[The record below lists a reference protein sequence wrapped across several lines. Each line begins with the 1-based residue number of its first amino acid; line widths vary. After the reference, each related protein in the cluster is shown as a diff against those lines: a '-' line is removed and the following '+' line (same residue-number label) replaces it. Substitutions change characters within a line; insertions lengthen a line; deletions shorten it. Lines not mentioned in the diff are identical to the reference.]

1 MKKKILTILAII
13 ITVIL
18 LAFALLFIIDTIRM
32 SNNQEVIF
40 STWGRDYKVSKSG
53 ENITEN
59 QTTTGKAEDDEN
71 SNINFALTM
80 DDNIKDNTTW
90 CGTFQLIWND
100 LKNDLVKQDIMF
112 INDPNMS
119 VVRNLNKGSFT
130 TEDLSESSYYKVYG
144 HPSLELKQQIEDA
157 IKEKFNET
165 SDILDDFDWE
175 GAGPNDYFLYCML
188 KKEFEF
194 PIAFTKLNNGTFAN
208 KYNDVEY
215 FGLEKNSEEQ
225 IRDQV
230 RVLYYESDD
239 KFAVR
244 LNTKQ
249 NDELILAREI
259 EGRTFNEIYNNIN
272 ENAEEYTGETTFT
285 ELDSLKIP
293 NISFDEKQ
301 EYKEL
306 EGKPF
311 FFSDGREYYIEKALQ
326 TIKFELD
333 NEGGSIKSEA
343 GMMTKESVAI
353 LPEEERTFHFD
364 DEFTIFLKEKDK
376 DKPYFSALITDITE
390 FK

>member
-40 STWGRDYKVSKSG
+40 STWGRDYKASQGGK
-53 ENITEN
+53 NTTEN
-59 QTTTGKAEDDEN
+59 QTTTGKIKDNEN
-71 SNINFALTM
+71 SDINFALTM
-80 DDNIKDNTTW
+80 DDNIKDNTAW

-100 LKNDLVKQDIMF
+100 LKNDLAKQDIMF
-112 INDPNMS
+112 VNDPNNS
-119 VVRNLNKGSFT
+119 RVRNLNKGDFT
-130 TEDLSESSYYKVYG
+130 TNDLSESSYYKVYG
-144 HPSLELKQQIEDA
+144 HPTLELKKQIEDA

-165 SDILDDFDWE
+165 SDILDDFDWG

-188 KKEFEF
+188 RKDFEF
-194 PIAFTKLNNGTFAN
+194 PVAFTKLDNGTFAN

-230 RVLYYESDD
+230 QVLYYESED
-239 KFAVR
+239 KFAVK

-249 NDELILAREI
+249 NDEVILSRGI
-259 EGRTFNEIYNNIN
+259 EGKTFNEIYNNIN
-272 ENAEEYTGETTFT
+272 EESQSFDGDRTFT
-285 ELDSLKIP
+285 EIDTLKIP

-311 FFSDGREYYIEKALQ
+311 FFSDGREYYIDKALQ

-343 GMMTKESVAI
+343 GMMAKESVAI
-353 LPEEERTFHFD
+353 MPEEERNFDFD

-376 DKPYFSALITDITE
+376 SKPYFSALITDITE
-390 FK
+390 FQ

>member
-130 TEDLSESSYYKVYG
+130 TEDVSESAYYKVYG

-194 PIAFTKLNNGTFAN
+194 P
-208 KYNDVEY
+208 
-215 FGLEKNSEEQ
+215 
-225 IRDQV
+225 
-230 RVLYYESDD
+230 
-239 KFAVR
+239 
-244 LNTKQ
+244 
-249 NDELILAREI
+249 
-259 EGRTFNEIYNNIN
+259 
-272 ENAEEYTGETTFT
+272 
-285 ELDSLKIP
+285 
-293 NISFDEKQ
+293 
-301 EYKEL
+301 KEFSTRA
-306 EGKPF
+306 GKHVH
-311 FFSDGREYYIEKALQ
+311 RC
-326 TIKFELD
+326 
-333 NEGGSIKSEA
+333 
-343 GMMTKESVAI
+343 
-353 LPEEERTFHFD
+353 
-364 DEFTIFLKEKDK
+364 
-376 DKPYFSALITDITE
+376 
-390 FK
+390 

>member
-1 MKKKILTILAII
+1 MKKKILTILAIV

-40 STWGRDYKVSKSG
+40 STWGRDYKASQNDK
-53 ENITEN
+53 NTTEN
-59 QTTTGKAEDDEN
+59 QTTTGKIKDNEN
-71 SNINFALTM
+71 SDINFALTM
-80 DDNIKDNTTW
+80 DDNIKDNTAW

-100 LKNDLVKQDIMF
+100 LKNDLAKQDIMF
-112 INDPNMS
+112 VNDPNNS
-119 VVRNLNKGSFT
+119 RVRNLNKGDFT
-130 TEDLSESSYYKVYG
+130 TNDLSESSYYKVYG
-144 HPSLELKQQIEDA
+144 HPTLELKKQIEDA

-165 SDILDDFDWE
+165 SDILDDFDWG

-188 KKEFEF
+188 RKDFEF
-194 PIAFTKLNNGTFAN
+194 PVAFTKLDNGTFAN

-230 RVLYYESDD
+230 QVLYYESED
-239 KFAVR
+239 KFAVK

-249 NDELILAREI
+249 NDEVILSRGI
-259 EGRTFNEIYNNIN
+259 EGKTFNEIYNNIN
-272 ENAEEYTGETTFT
+272 EESQSFDGDRTFT
-285 ELDSLKIP
+285 EIDTLKIP

-311 FFSDGREYYIEKALQ
+311 FFSDGREYYIDKALQ

-333 NEGGSIKSEA
+333 NEGGSIKSES
-343 GMMTKESVAI
+343 GMMANESVAI
-353 LPEEERTFHFD
+353 MPEEERNFNFD

-376 DKPYFSALITDITE
+376 SKPYFSALITDITE
-390 FK
+390 FQ

>member
-1 MKKKILTILAII
+1 MKKKFLTGVAII
-13 ITVIL
+13 VTVIL
-18 LAFALLFIIDTIRM
+18 LAFAVLFIIDTIRM

-59 QTTTGKAEDDEN
+59 QTTTGKSENYEN

-80 DDNIKDNTTW
+80 DDNIKDNTAW

-208 KYNDVEY
+208 KYNDIEY

-249 NDELILAREI
+249 NDELILARGI

-301 EYKEL
+301 EYKGL

-311 FFSDGREYYIEKALQ
+311 FLSDGREYYIEKALQ

-353 LPEEERTFHFD
+353 LPEEERNFNFD

-376 DKPYFSALITDITE
+376 DKPYFSAQITDITE
-390 FK
+390 FQ

>member
-1 MKKKILTILAII
+1 MKKKILTILAIV

-40 STWGRDYKVSKSG
+40 STWGRDYKASQNDK
-53 ENITEN
+53 NTTEN
-59 QTTTGKAEDDEN
+59 QTTTGKIKDNEN
-71 SNINFALTM
+71 SDINFALTM
-80 DDNIKDNTTW
+80 DDNIKDNTAW

-100 LKNDLVKQDIMF
+100 LKNDLAKQDIMF
-112 INDPNMS
+112 VNDPNNS
-119 VVRNLNKGSFT
+119 RVRNLNKGDFT
-130 TEDLSESSYYKVYG
+130 TNDLSESSYYKVYG
-144 HPSLELKQQIEDA
+144 HPTLELKKQIEDD

-165 SDILDDFDWE
+165 SDILDDFDWG

-188 KKEFEF
+188 RKDFEF
-194 PIAFTKLNNGTFAN
+194 PVAFTKLDNGTFAN

-230 RVLYYESDD
+230 QVLYYESED
-239 KFAVR
+239 KFAVK

-249 NDELILAREI
+249 NDEVILSRGI
-259 EGRTFNEIYNNIN
+259 EGKTFNEIYNNIN
-272 ENAEEYTGETTFT
+272 EESQSFDGDRTFT
-285 ELDSLKIP
+285 EIDTLKIP

-311 FFSDGREYYIEKALQ
+311 FFSDGREYYIDKALQ

-343 GMMTKESVAI
+343 GMMANESVAI
-353 LPEEERTFHFD
+353 MPEEERNFDFD

-376 DKPYFSALITDITE
+376 SKPYFSALITDITE
-390 FK
+390 FQ

>member
-1 MKKKILTILAII
+1 MYAKK
-13 ITVIL
+13 
-18 LAFALLFIIDTIRM
+18 D
-32 SNNQEVIF
+32 
-40 STWGRDYKVSKSG
+40 
-53 ENITEN
+53 
-59 QTTTGKAEDDEN
+59 
-71 SNINFALTM
+71 
-80 DDNIKDNTTW
+80 
-90 CGTFQLIWND
+90 
-100 LKNDLVKQDIMF
+100 
-112 INDPNMS
+112 
-119 VVRNLNKGSFT
+119 
-130 TEDLSESSYYKVYG
+130 
-144 HPSLELKQQIEDA
+144 
-157 IKEKFNET
+157 
-165 SDILDDFDWE
+165 
-175 GAGPNDYFLYCML
+175 
-188 KKEFEF
+188 FEF

-249 NDELILAREI
+249 NDELILARGI

-311 FFSDGREYYIEKALQ
+311 FSQMVENI
-326 TIKFELD
+326 I
-333 NEGGSIKSEA
+333 
-343 GMMTKESVAI
+343 
-353 LPEEERTFHFD
+353 
-364 DEFTIFLKEKDK
+364 
-376 DKPYFSALITDITE
+376 
-390 FK
+390 

>member
-40 STWGRDYKVSKSG
+40 STWGRDYKASQSG
-53 ENITEN
+53 RNTTEN
-59 QTTTGKAEDDEN
+59 QTTTGKVEDDEN

-80 DDNIKDNTTW
+80 DDNIKDNTAW

-100 LKNDLVKQDIMF
+100 LKNDLAKQDIMF
-112 INDPNMS
+112 VNDPNNS
-119 VVRNLNKGSFT
+119 RVRNLNKGDFT
-130 TEDLSESSYYKVYG
+130 TEHLSESSYYKVYG
-144 HPSLELKQQIEDA
+144 HPTLELKKQIEDA

-165 SDILDDFDWE
+165 SDILDDFDWG

-188 KKEFEF
+188 RKDFEF
-194 PIAFTKLNNGTFAN
+194 PVAFTKLDNGTFAN
-208 KYNDVEY
+208 KYNDIEY

-230 RVLYYESDD
+230 QVLYYESED
-239 KFAVR
+239 KFAVK
-244 LNTKQ
+244 LSTKQ
-249 NDELILAREI
+249 NDEVILSRGI
-259 EGRTFNEIYNNIN
+259 EGKTFNEIYNNIN
-272 ENAEEYTGETTFT
+272 EAAQNFGGNRTFT
-285 ELDSLKIP
+285 EIDTLKIP

-311 FFSDGREYYIEKALQ
+311 FFSDGREYYIDKALQ

-343 GMMTKESVAI
+343 GMMTRESIA
-353 LPEEERTFHFD
+353 LMPEEERNFNFD

-376 DKPYFSALITDITE
+376 SKPYFSALITDIAE
-390 FK
+390 FQ